1 MSLSATWNMP
11 EGPVVLNNTPLVAFW
26 AIGRL
31 DLLRDLF
38 GEALIPQAVQAEFL
52 AMERSSRER
61 ALAEAT
67 WIRSVT
73 LAHPWQALAF
83 TGLDRGEAEV
93 LALAE
98 ERSARLV
105 VLDERKARRF
115 AERLELPLT
124 GTLGLLLL
132 AKEAGLIESVAHWT
146 ERLRDAGLYFR
157 ADLVKRVLVLAGEL
171 PV

>member
-73 LAHPWQALAF
+73 LAPSLA
-83 TGLDRGEAEV
+83 GSGIYGPGPRRG
-93 LALAE
+93 
-98 ERSARLV
+98 RS
-105 VLDERKARRF
+105 
-115 AERLELPLT
+115 
-124 GTLGLLLL
+124 LGLWPRKG
-132 AKEAGLIESVAHWT
+132 APGS
-146 ERLRDAGLYFR
+146 
-157 ADLVKRVLVLAGEL
+157 
-171 PV
+171 